1 MSREIRDFAR
11 SRMGDLVRKEM
22 PSFVLLFGSAAR
34 GTATRHSDLDLL
46 VVMESREGIHERA
59 KHIWPYFSGWGGDV
73 DVIVYTPDEWAA
85 RLNRPNAFT
94 KRILSEGLVLHGT

>member
-1 MSREIRDFAR
+1 
-11 SRMGDLVRKEM
+11 
-22 PSFVLLFGSAAR
+22 
-34 GTATRHSDLDLL
+34 
-46 VVMESREGIHERA
+46 MESREGIHERA

-94 KRILSEGLVLHGT
+94 RKILSEGLVLHVT

>member
-1 MSREIRDFAR
+1 
-11 SRMGDLVRKEM
+11 MGDLVRKEM
-22 PSFVLLFGSAAR
+22 PSFVLLFGSAAK

-94 KRILSEGLVLHGT
+94 RKILSEGLVLHVT